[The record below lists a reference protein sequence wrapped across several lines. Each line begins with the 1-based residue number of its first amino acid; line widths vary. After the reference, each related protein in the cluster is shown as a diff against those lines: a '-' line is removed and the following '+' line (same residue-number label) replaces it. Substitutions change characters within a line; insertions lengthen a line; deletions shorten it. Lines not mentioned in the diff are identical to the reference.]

1 MTEAPV
7 FDDSRVQLRCF
18 MNGEQATYRLD
29 WREGDN
35 LRSFD
40 LVIPGKTE
48 FETVTIA
55 KPEPIFPR
63 FTK

>member
-1 MTEAPV
+1 MTDAPI
-7 FDDSRVQLRCF
+7 FDDDRVQLRRF
-18 MNGEQATYRLD
+18 MNGAQAIYRLD

-40 LVIPGKTE
+40 LIIPGKTE

-63 FTK
+63 FQK